1 VSTSDPTVGRPGDTL
16 RVAIPNKGGL
26 SDATVALLRE
36 AGYTPASHTRALRVV
51 DEANGVTFFH
61 LRPRDVARY
70 VGAGTV
76 DLGITGRDL
85 LADLPDCGALELM
98 ALGFGR
104 SAFRL
109 ATPGGEAPDLQR
121 HPPLRI
127 ATSYPRLLA
136 KHLDELGGRA
146 EIVPLDGA
154 VEVAPALGIAD
165 AVADVTETGRTLRD
179 AGLRP
184 VGDALLRSE
193 AVLITAASVEEPP
206 PAATVLSDRVRGVVV
221 ARQYVMLD
229 YDVPES
235 LADAAAE
242 ITPGIEAP
250 TVAPL
255 SKAGWV
261 AIRALVPRVDVH
273 LLMDRLHEL
282 GARAILVTDIRN
294 SRL

>member
-1 VSTSDPTVGRPGDTL
+1 MSTSDSAGTL
-16 RVAIPNKGGL
+16 RVAIPNKGSL
-26 SDATVALLRE
+26 SDGAVALLRE
-36 AGYTPASHTRALRVV
+36 AGYTPASHSRALRVV

-76 DLGITGRDL
+76 DLGVTGRDL
-85 LADLPDCGALELM
+85 LADLPDCGAHEVM

-104 SAFRL
+104 SQFRL
-109 ATPGGEAPDLQR
+109 ATPGGEEPDLTR
-121 HPPLRI
+121 DPPLRI

-136 KHLDELGGRA
+136 VHLEGLGGRA

-179 AGLRP
+179 AGLLA
-184 VGDALLRSE
+184 VGEPLLHSE
-193 AVLITAASVEEPP
+193 AVLVAPERSEDPTASRLLRE
-206 PAATVLSDRVRGVVV
+206 RIRGVVV

-229 YDVPES
+229 YDVPED
-235 LADAAAE
+235 LAVQAE
-242 ITPGIEAP
+242 AITPGIEAP

-255 SKAGWV
+255 AKPGWV
-261 AIRALVPRVDVH
+261 AIRALVPRDDVH
-273 LLMDRLHEL
+273 QLMDALHEL